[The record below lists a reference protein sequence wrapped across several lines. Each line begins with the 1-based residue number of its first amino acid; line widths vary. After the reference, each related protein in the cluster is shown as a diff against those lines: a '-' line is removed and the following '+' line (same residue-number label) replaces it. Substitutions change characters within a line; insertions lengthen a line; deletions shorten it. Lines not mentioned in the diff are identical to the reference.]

1 MTGKELNQAGKFAR
15 KFLILVI
22 LFFIV
27 DRLLGTWI
35 EHAYNNVPQGD
46 VKTFSHS
53 ITNPTEDIFIYGS
66 SRAVHGYDCRA
77 FTNVLGYS
85 CFNNGRENSNILYHN
100 AILNEML
107 KKHTPKIIILDVA
120 PKELSGSAAENS
132 KNVLA
137 NMILP
142 YARRD
147 TAFANIARELF
158 PQELV
163 KAKLS
168 MLYAYKPSLLPLING
183 GKISGNEEIV
193 NGYLPLHGATSK
205 MQPGQ
210 YIAEDGKLDSTAKQ
224 ALESFIKTVVEKNIY
239 LYVIQSPI
247 YVQYYPTSPS
257 LEYIKTVLKKYNVPF
272 WNYAFD
278 TAFYKPQFFYDNIHL
293 NDSGAAMFS
302 KAVALR
308 IQQNLDPVNIHP
320 R

>member
-1 MTGKELNQAGKFAR
+1 MTGKELKQAGKFAR
-15 KFLILVI
+15 NFLILII

-77 FTNVLGYS
+77 FANDLEYS

-107 KKHTPKIIILDVA
+107 KKHIPKIIILDVA
-120 PKELSGSAAENS
+120 PRELSVGAAENS
-132 KNVLA
+132 RNVFA

-168 MLYAYKPSLLPLING
+168 MLYAYKPSILPLING
-183 GKISGNEEIV
+183 GKKSGNEEIV
-193 NGYLPLHGATSK
+193 NG
-205 MQPGQ
+205 
-210 YIAEDGKLDSTAKQ
+210 
-224 ALESFIKTVVEKNIY
+224 
-239 LYVIQSPI
+239 
-247 YVQYYPTSPS
+247 
-257 LEYIKTVLKKYNVPF
+257 
-272 WNYAFD
+272 
-278 TAFYKPQFFYDNIHL
+278 
-293 NDSGAAMFS
+293 
-302 KAVALR
+302 
-308 IQQNLDPVNIHP
+308 
-320 R
+320 